1 MMRGG
6 WQGGYRKKESK
17 WLSIHP
23 SIYLFDYLYWIF
35 EFYSILFC
43 PDNDTISKT
52 KNTKIGSSKC
62 MYVFVHWFFANI
74 WLVDIFFNSIQFNA
88 MDDCTAMMMMR
99 GWIENKAKN
108 ENLIDSMFRE
118 RERERKWSIFF
129 QKIKIM
135 IMIFGERNIAIFLF
149 CFVST
154 KDIWELRVF
163 SGFNV
168 LFLSGYSFFF
178 FSRIV
183 NSKGMEEKNQA
194 RKFQINCYFI
204 QTNK

>member
-1 MMRGG
+1 MMMRGG

-118 RERERKWSIFF
+118 REREKMINFF
-129 QKIKIM
+129 SKNQNNDYDLWWKKYS
-135 IMIFGERNIAIFLF
+135 NLF
-149 CFVST
+149 
-154 KDIWELRVF
+154 
-163 SGFNV
+163 V
-168 LFLSGYSFFF
+168 LFRFNKRHLGIKGFFWL
-178 FSRIV
+178 
-183 NSKGMEEKNQA
+183 
-194 RKFQINCYFI
+194 
-204 QTNK
+204 